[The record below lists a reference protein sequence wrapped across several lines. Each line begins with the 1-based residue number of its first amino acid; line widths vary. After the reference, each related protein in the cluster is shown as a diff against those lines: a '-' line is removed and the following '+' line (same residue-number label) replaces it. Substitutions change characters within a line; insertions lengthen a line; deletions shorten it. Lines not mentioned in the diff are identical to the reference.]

1 MRPGWIEPGL
11 DPSSEPQDYTTCFR
25 YDPGSLKEFF
35 PPVINLYEKTLLGA
49 LSDTPKLADNI
60 TFY

>member
-1 MRPGWIEPGL
+1 MFALAPNLAPYNKVFSMLSR
-11 DPSSEPQDYTTCFR
+11 
-25 YDPGSLKEFF
+25 SLKEFF
-35 PPVINLYEKTLLGA
+35 PAVINLYEKTLLGA